1 MPEGSLYPKRTP
13 QRASATQSADRAPAY
28 AELHCR
34 TNFSFLEGA
43 SHADELVARAV
54 ELGYSSLA
62 ITDRNSLAGVVRAH
76 AAAKQ
81 TSLQLILGAEVV
93 PTDGLPICLLA
104 TDRAAYGNLS
114 RLLTVG
120 RRRAEK
126 GACHLSVSDIADY
139 QAGLIGCVVPPH
151 VDHPTLDASADTYR
165 EIFTDRCYL
174 FAELHYGANDQQ
186 RLARLRAEAART
198 NLPLV
203 AAGDVYHHVRE
214 RQMLQHVLTAIKQGT
229 TVDRLGEHS
238 LPNAERHLRT
248 RAQIAEIFAE
258 IPEAMARTLEISARC
273 QFSLHE
279 LRYEYPKELAPAGE
293 NPMEYLT
300 RLAWDGARKQYAGEV
315 PEKVQMQLQHELALI
330 DELGYEAFFL
340 TVYDI
345 VQFARSRNILCQGR
359 GSAANSTVCYCL
371 EVTAVDPM
379 STQLLFERFISRE
392 RNEAPDIDVDF
403 EHERREEVLQYIYS
417 KYGRERAGL
426 AAEVITYRPRSAIRD
441 VGKALGLSLDRV
453 DVLAKNIDHRSEH
466 TVLADRCQQSG
477 IDPQSRIGKQLIHLV
492 NEIVGFPRHL
502 GQHVGGMV
510 ITRGALC
517 ELVPIENA
525 AMADRTVIQ
534 WDKDDLQELGMLK
547 VDCLSLG
554 MLTAIHKC
562 FDLIEQHGGD
572 KLTLECID
580 DADPDVYAMISRAET
595 IGVFQIESRAQMSM
609 LPRLRPK
616 RFYDLVIEVAIV
628 RPGPIQ
634 GNMVHPYLR
643 RRNGEEE
650 VRYPNDDIRRVLE
663 RTLGVPLF
671 QEQAM
676 QLAVVA
682 AGFTPGEADQLRKSM
697 GAWRRTGVLERFRE
711 KMLNGMRARGYTD
724 EFADRLFQQ
733 ICGFGEYGFPESHA
747 ASFAKLAYVSAWLR
761 YHHQAAFTA
770 ALINS
775 QPMGFYAPSQLI
787 RDALGRD
794 DQAMEVRPVD
804 VNFSDWDCTLEALAN
819 TDSGF
824 AIRLGFRLVRGFSE
838 SQAEQIVAARTKRF
852 ETFDQFVSQT
862 RLGRQALDQL
872 AEADAFQSL
881 GLNRRQAL
889 WQALAHDTKPRDLP
903 LFDQVVESVEP
914 PPELPQLSEQ
924 EEVYADYWASGLSL
938 RQHPLSF
945 HRQELQACG
954 VVTNEAL
961 QEIRTDAW
969 VAVAGLVL
977 MRQRP
982 QTAKGITFVTIEDET
997 GTANLVLH
1005 PAVFQ
1010 RHDAVARKSAAI
1022 IAHGRLERKNEV
1034 THVIVQRLADMSDQ
1048 LGELR
1053 QTSRDFR

>member
-1 MPEGSLYPKRTP
+1 MPEGPLYPQRVR
-13 QRASATQSADRAPAY
+13 QRASVSSEKTTAPAY

-54 ELGYSSLA
+54 ELGYTALA

-81 TSLQLILGAEVV
+81 SALRLIMGAEVV
-93 PTDGLPICLLA
+93 PTDGLPIVLLA
-104 TDRAAYGNLS
+104 TDRAAYGNLA

-126 GACHLSVSDIADY
+126 GDCQLLVQDIAKF
-139 QAGLIGCVVPPH
+139 QAGLIGCVVPPQGAC
-151 VDHPTLDASADTYR
+151 PTLDGSALAYH
-165 EIFTDRCYL
+165 EIFGDRCFTL
-174 FAELHYGANDQQ
+174 AELHYGANDQQ
-186 RLARLRAEAART
+186 RLAHLVSEAERT
-198 NLPLV
+198 GNPVV

-214 RQMLQHVLTAIKQGT
+214 RQMLQHVLTAIKHGT
-229 TVDRLGEHS
+229 TVDQLGEHG

-248 RAQIAEIFAE
+248 RAQVAEIFADL
-258 IPEAMARTLEISARC
+258 PEAVERTLEISAQC
-273 QFSLHE
+273 QFSLDE
-279 LRYEYPKELAPAGE
+279 LRYEYPEELAPPGE
-293 NPMEYLT
+293 TPMQYLT
-300 RLAWDGARKQYAGEV
+300 RLAWSGARKQYGGEV
-315 PEKVQMQLQHELALI
+315 PDKVQTQLKHELALI
-330 DELGYEAFFL
+330 DELRYEAFFL

-345 VQFARSRNILCQGR
+345 VQFARSRDILCQGR

-466 TVLADRCQQSG
+466 TVLAERCQQSG

-510 ITRGALC
+510 ITQGALC

-547 VDCLSLG
+547 VDCLALG

-562 FDLIEQHGGD
+562 FDLIEKHGGS
-572 KLTLECID
+572 KLSLEAID
-580 DADPDVYAMISRAET
+580 DADDDVYAMISRAET

-609 LPRLRPK
+609 LPRLRPS

-650 VRYPNDDIRRVLE
+650 VSYPNDDIRRVLE

-711 KMLNGMRARGYTD
+711 KMLQGMRERGYTD

-761 YHHQAAFTA
+761 YYHQAAFTA

-775 QPMGFYAPSQLI
+775 QPMGFYAPAQLI
-787 RDALGRD
+787 RDARQRE
-794 DQAMEVRPVD
+794 DQPVEVRPID
-804 VNFSDWDCTLEALAN
+804 INASEWDCTLEALSEEE
-819 TDSGF
+819 DGF
-824 AIRLGFRLVRGFSE
+824 AIRLGFRLVRGFSA
-838 SQAEQIVAARTKRF
+838 SHAAQIVAARTSRF
-852 ETFDQFVSQT
+852 QTFDDFVARSG
-862 RLGRQALDQL
+862 LGRQALDQL
-872 AEADAFQSL
+872 AEVDAFQSL
-881 GLNRRQAL
+881 GLSRRQAL
-889 WQALAHDTKPRDLP
+889 WQALAHDAKPRDLP
-903 LFDQVVESVEP
+903 LFDHLAEEVESP
-914 PPELPQLSEQ
+914 AQLPELSEQ

-938 RQHPLSF
+938 RKHPLSF
-945 HRQELQACG
+945 HRQALRACG
-954 VVTNEAL
+954 VTPHEDL
-961 QEIRTDAW
+961 QEVRSDTW
-969 VAVAGLVL
+969 VVVAGLVL

-982 QTAKGITFVTIEDET
+982 QTAKGITFMTIEDET

-1005 PAVFQ
+1005 PAVQQ
-1010 RHDAVARKSAAI
+1010 RHDLVARKSSAI

-1034 THVIVQRLADMSDQ
+1034 THVIVQRLEDMSEQ
-1048 LGELR
+1048 IGAL
-1053 QTSRDFR
+1053 QQASRDFR